1 MWIIIASSAIGVTL
15 ISILFIVCYRVGWFD
30 RQDHHSKLR
39 FNRGK
44 GSEWTENDIFLEFD
58 PLIPVYTAEKHKPNQ
73 AAPHKLTFDTQLSF
87 N

>member
-1 MWIIIASSAIGVTL
+1 MSDGLIDKIITVSNH
-15 ISILFIVCYRVGWFD
+15 SIDYHSNLYRGT
-30 RQDHHSKLR
+30 KL
-39 FNRGK
+39 
-44 GSEWTENDIFLEFD
+44 EWTLNDTFLEFD

>member
-1 MWIIIASSAIGVTL
+1 MQL
-15 ISILFIVCYRVGWFD
+15 VCITVWPKNHKYENQKSLARV
-30 RQDHHSKLR
+30 SL
-39 FNRGK
+39 
-44 GSEWTENDIFLEFD
+44 NDTFLEFD

>member
-1 MWIIIASSAIGVTL
+1 M
-15 ISILFIVCYRVGWFD
+15 IL
-30 RQDHHSKLR
+30 
-39 FNRGK
+39 
-44 GSEWTENDIFLEFD
+44 FLEFD